1 MKHLEEKIGMMLVRI
16 GSLTFMVIFILH
28 IFACTFHYV
37 AILNEQDLTWVEA
50 SGIVDSSSQ
59 LDRYAACKYIIPVF
73 SFIALP
79 CYLAHWDCSRR
90 RCLSQLGIRLTY
102 LLYIFSGSDHVA
114 YTCWPIAPMLSPT

>member
-59 LDRYAACKYIIPVF
+59 LDRYAACKYIMPVF
-73 SFIALP
+73 LFHRSALLP
-79 CYLAHWDCSRR
+79 S
-90 RCLSQLGIRLTY
+90 
-102 LLYIFSGSDHVA
+102 
-114 YTCWPIAPMLSPT
+114 